1 MQSNCVF
8 CSYLAQLAV
17 FVWTYIEV
25 AIVAGIVCTLVL
37 A

>member
-1 MQSNCVF
+1 MQRNCVL
-8 CSYLAQLAV
+8 CSLAHLAV

-25 AIVAGIVCTLVL
+25 VLVVGIVGTLVL

>member
-1 MQSNCVF
+1 MKSNCVL
-8 CSYLAQLAV
+8 CSLAQIAI

-25 AIVAGIVCTLVL
+25 VLVVGIVGTLVL

>member
-1 MQSNCVF
+1 MKSNCVL

-25 AIVAGIVCTLVL
+25 VLVVGIVGTLVL